1 MKVTE
6 IRFTPVPGHV
16 ASGGLLGFVRF
27 VLDGRFVVD
36 GVGVRRTRDGR
47 PVLNFPS
54 RRDRQ
59 GVEHFAIRPLNDQT
73 RREIEHQ
80 ILTALAADVEAR

>member
-1 MKVTE
+1 MMEVTE
-6 IRFTPVPGHV
+6 VRFSPAPADV
-16 ASGGLLGFVRF
+16 ASGGLIGFVRF
-27 VLDGRFVVD
+27 VLGGRFVID

-73 RREIEHQ
+73 RREIEKQ
-80 ILTALAADVEAR
+80 VFRVLEELP